1 VLEKTRLFKEDK
13 LENPH
18 KRPGENNLRLG
29 RTWTLG
35 TKSGKGGLYARKN
48 SKCKEK
54 KIWLGLDERKA
65 EAEGSDD
72 SDSMPMAEQ
81 NFSSD
86 EETEVIINEKGEIV
100 GERLRTDLPR

>member
-1 VLEKTRLFKEDK
+1 MPEKTA
-13 LENPH
+13 
-18 KRPGENNLRLG
+18 
-29 RTWTLG
+29 
-35 TKSGKGGLYARKN
+35 SV
-48 SKCKEK
+48 K

-65 EAEGSDD
+65 EAEGSGD

-86 EETEVIINEKGEIV
+86 EETEVIFNEKGEIV